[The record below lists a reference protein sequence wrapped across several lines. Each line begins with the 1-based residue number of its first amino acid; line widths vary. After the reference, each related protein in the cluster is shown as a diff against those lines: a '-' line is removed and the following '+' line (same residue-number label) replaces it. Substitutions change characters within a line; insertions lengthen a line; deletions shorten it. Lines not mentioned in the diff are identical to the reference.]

1 MEQNQYG
8 FFKNAVIDEDG
19 ALLVSATSTGFTSDL
34 TSVLSEG
41 NTTEGENIV
50 LSNGDGNTTDLI
62 TSEDGKK
69 FMFLGDQLGFGVR
82 VDSTNLSADYYGSI
96 SIDRGDSGGTASGA
110 WNLVNV
116 TTNDSVGLSVE
127 PTSIKLVNLFAT
139 SDNEATI
146 EAGTTFVESIVQNT
160 NTNEMADIY
169 GTLSSGNGEV
179 GLIYIDGTGNSSS
192 MYIRNNNIAIDT
204 LAVIINNLPTSSSGL
219 TSEQLFTQTATEL
232 GGSGSTKV
240 ICII

>member
-62 TSEDGKK
+62 TSENGKK
-69 FMFLGDQLGFGVR
+69 YMYVHDQFGFGVR

-96 SIDRGDSGGTASGA
+96 SIDRGDSGGTASGM

-116 TTNDSVGLSVE
+116 TTNDSVGLGLE
-127 PTSIKLVNLFAT
+127 PSYIKMINLFPT

-146 EAGTTFVESIVQNT
+146 EAGTTFVESIIQNT

-169 GTLSSGNGEV
+169 GTVASGNGEV
-179 GLIYIDGTGNSSS
+179 GLIYNDGTGNSSS
-192 MYIRNNNIAIDT
+192 IYIRNNNILIDT
-204 LAVIINNLPTSSSGL
+204 LAVIIDNLPTSSSGL
-219 TSEQLFTQTATEL
+219 TSNQLFTQTATEL

>member
-69 FMFLGDQLGFGVR
+69 YMYVGDQLGFGVR
-82 VDSTNLSADYYGSI
+82 VDNTNLSADYYGSI
-96 SIDRGDSGGTASGA
+96 SIDRGDNGGTASGA

-116 TTNDSVGLSVE
+116 TTNDSVGLRVE
-127 PTSIKLVNLFAT
+127 PSYIKMINLFAT

-192 MYIRNNNIAIDT
+192 MYIRNNNISIDT

>member
-69 FMFLGDQLGFGVR
+69 FMYVGDQLGFGVR
-82 VDSTNLSADYYGSI
+82 VDSTNLTADYYGSI
-96 SIDRGDSGGTASGA
+96 SIDRGDNGGNASGA

-116 TTNDSVGLSVE
+116 TTNDSVGLRVE
-127 PTSIKLVNLFAT
+127 PTSIKLGNYLAT

-160 NTNEMADIY
+160 NTNEMSHIY
-169 GTLSSGNGEV
+169 GTVDSGNGEV
-179 GLIYIDGTGNSSS
+179 GLIYNDGTSNSSS
-192 MYIRNNNIAIDT
+192 IYIRNNNILIYT
-204 LAVIINNLPTSSSGL
+204 LAVIIDNLPT
-219 TSEQLFTQTATEL
+219 
-232 GGSGSTKV
+232 
-240 ICII
+240 

>member
-1 MEQNQYG
+1 
-8 FFKNAVIDEDG
+8 VIDEDG

-50 LSNGDGNTTDLI
+50 LSSGDGNTTDLI
-62 TSEDGKK
+62 TSEDGKVY
-69 FMFLGDQLGFGVR
+69 MYVHDQFGFGVR
-82 VDSTNLSADYYGSI
+82 VDANNNVAEYTGAI
-96 SIDRGDSGGTASGA
+96 SIDRGDNGGTASGA
-110 WNLVNV
+110 WNLTNV
-116 TTNDSVGLSVE
+116 TTSDSIALRLE
-127 PTSIKLVNLFAT
+127 PSYIKMINVLAT

-160 NTNEMADIY
+160 NTNEMSDIY
-169 GTLSSGNGEV
+169 GTVDSGNGEV
-179 GLIYIDGTGNSSS
+179 GLIYNDGTGNSSS
-192 MYIRNNNIAIDT
+192 IYIRNNNILIDT
-204 LAVIINNLPTSSSGL
+204 LAVIIDNLPTSSSGL
-219 TSEQLFTQTATEL
+219 TSNQLFTQTATEL

>member
-41 NTTEGENIV
+41 NTTEGENII
-50 LSNGDGNTTDLI
+50 LSDGINLTTNLI
-62 TSEDGKK
+62 TSESGNKYMWLSDNFGY
-69 FMFLGDQLGFGVR
+69 GVR
-82 VDSTNLSADYYGSI
+82 VDVDNDEADYYGQI
-96 SIDRGDSGGTASGA
+96 SIAKGTAGGTASSFFQLQ
-110 WNLVNV
+110 NKL
-116 TTNDSVGLSVE
+116 TDDSVRLILE
-127 PTSIKLVNLFAT
+127 PSFIKLGNYFVT
-139 SDNEATI
+139 SDNQATV
-146 EAGTTFVESIVQNT
+146 EAGTTFVESLVQNLT
-160 NTNEMADIY
+160 SGEYADIY
-169 GTLSSGNGEV
+169 GYLDSGNGEV
-179 GLIYIDGTGNSSS
+179 GLVYGDGDGNSSS
-192 MYIRNNNIAIDT
+192 MYIRNNNILIDT

-219 TSEQLFTQTATEL
+219 TSNQLFTQTATEL

>member
-50 LSNGDGNTTDLI
+50 LSSGDGNTTDLI
-62 TSEDGKK
+62 TSEDGKVY
-69 FMFLGDQLGFGVR
+69 MYVHDQFGFGVR
-82 VDSTNLSADYYGSI
+82 VDANNNAAEYYGAI
-96 SIDRGDSGGTASGA
+96 SIDRGDNGGTASGA

-116 TTNDSVGLSVE
+116 TTNDSVGLNVE
-127 PTSIKLVNLFAT
+127 PTSIKLDNYFVT
-139 SDNEATI
+139 SDNQSTI

-169 GTLSSGNGEV
+169 GTVASGNGEV
-179 GLIYIDGTGNSSS
+179 GLIYNDGTGNSSS
-192 MYIRNNNIAIDT
+192 MYIRNNNILIDT
-204 LAVIINNLPTSSSGL
+204 LAVIIDNLPTSSSGL
-219 TSEQLFTQTATEL
+219 TSNQLFTQTATEL